1 MNKRISSLIL
11 SVFILASCGRQTKV
25 SQEILA
31 KVTIDTVLVDSGGEI
46 LMAASNMFL
55 SGFSKD
61 NSKLY
66 HYINS
71 SSELEVI
78 DLNELRLEKKLKVE
92 KEGPEGV
99 GMVNWFDFWNDSIFV
114 FYNFNRIELL
124 TTQLTKAS
132 SLNLRNSTLGKEAL
146 RDGNMFQN
154 TFTLLER
161 PNQLLSAVTAINSDL
176 LHLAFL
182 DFENEIVDIIDS
194 GELLEVNNYSVIFKE
209 GRNTRSI
216 IQPIGIIYWDKL
228 AYIFNQANN
237 KIFSYDPESMQLST
251 IHVEEGQ
258 VKGTKSKT
266 YRLETESWDEFRTQV
281 SALDEEIKFK
291 KLVIDPITHEFY
303 RMAYFKTLPAYE
315 DNPARWNAYLLK
327 YDKNFKLL
335 AEVKIMDNDKTA
347 PDFSDY
353 FIKDGKL
360 WLRININDELG
371 FVRFHVN

>member
-146 RDGNMFQN
+146 RDGYMFQN

>member
-1 MNKRISSLIL
+1 M
-11 SVFILASCGRQTKV
+11 FILASCERQPKI
-25 SQEILA
+25 SQENLS

-66 HYINS
+66 HYINA

-92 KEGPEGV
+92 KEGPDGV
-99 GMVNWFDFWNDSIFV
+99 GMVNWLNFWNDSIFV

-124 TTQLTKAS
+124 STQLTKTQ

-146 RDGNMFQN
+146 GEGYMFQN

-161 PNQLLSAVTAINSDL
+161 PNQLLSAVSAINSDL

-182 DFENEIVDIIDS
+182 DFENESVDIIDS
-194 GELLEVNNYSVIFKE
+194 DELLEVNNYSVIFKE

-228 AYIFNQANN
+228 AYIFNESNN
-237 KIFSYDPESMQLST
+237 KIFSFDPESKQLST
-251 IHVEEGQ
+251 IHVEEG
-258 VKGTKSKT
+258 
-266 YRLETESWDEFRTQV
+266 
-281 SALDEEIKFK
+281 
-291 KLVIDPITHEFY
+291 
-303 RMAYFKTLPAYE
+303 
-315 DNPARWNAYLLK
+315 
-327 YDKNFKLL
+327 
-335 AEVKIMDNDKTA
+335 
-347 PDFSDY
+347 
-353 FIKDGKL
+353 
-360 WLRININDELG
+360 
-371 FVRFHVN
+371 